1 MKTLMLALG
10 LALGSVVASAGT
22 VVITDF
28 TAGNIAPFGNVWQWD
43 SANRDLAV
51 YLSNTT
57 SDYLYQTYGS
67 FDHKNIAGATFLQLT
82 GQWIPAGGGNPTD
95 GRFFIDLINNG
106 ALLARANY
114 TYGQFAS
121 GMVTVSAPLAWDPS
135 APTTSMDQWQLI
147 GNGLSSSAFGDF
159 YLRNMVATSA
169 VPEIDPA
176 GMGSVLGL
184 VAGALGL
191 LERRRL
197 KAA

>member
-28 TAGNIAPFGNVWQWD
+28 TAGNIAPFGGTWQWD

-57 SDYLYQTYGS
+57 NDYLFQTYGS
-67 FDHKNIAGATFLQLT
+67 GDHKDIAGATYLQLT
-82 GQWIPAGGGNPTD
+82 GQWSPAGGGNPAD

-106 ALLARANY
+106 NLLARANY

-121 GMVTVSAPLAWDPS
+121 GMVTVSAPLAWQSPV
-135 APTTSMDQWQLI
+135 PTTIMDQWQLI
-147 GNGLSSSAFGDF
+147 GNGFSSSAFGDF
-159 YLRNMVATSA
+159 SLRNMVTTSA

-176 GMGSVLGL
+176 GMGSILALVGGAMGL
-184 VAGALGL
+184 I
-191 LERRRL
+191 ERRRL